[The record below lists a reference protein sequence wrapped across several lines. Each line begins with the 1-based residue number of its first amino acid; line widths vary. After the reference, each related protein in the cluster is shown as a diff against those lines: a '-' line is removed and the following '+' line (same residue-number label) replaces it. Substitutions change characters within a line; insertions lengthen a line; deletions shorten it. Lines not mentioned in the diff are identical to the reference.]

1 MHVFLRIFQ
10 IIIYIY
16 IMGNS
21 GSSCID
27 VWMMLWWV
35 VRSGLGFSVTHRYD
49 IIWFISPADCDVS
62 QNTQLPDN
70 DTHQHKDFHAII
82 SHANSPLASI
92 LYVDIIISLYS
103 PKHQTCHTSQNDCR
117 RFACTLRNVSFSGN
131 EQPFIRNTSLSCFL
145 KHWWSDACYHQVY
158 VILRFFWS
166 CFNGKADVLLEA
178 DWMRCQVWWIQQ
190 TAACGPINHL
200 INEKN
205 IHCKKKKK
213 VEQT

>member
-1 MHVFLRIFQ
+1 MFFNACILKNIPDHK
-10 IIIYIY
+10 IYIY

-92 LYVDIIISLYS
+92 LYVDIILNIKHVTPARMTVGGLHSPYVTFLSVGMNSL
-103 PKHQTCHTSQNDCR
+103 
-117 RFACTLRNVSFSGN
+117 
-131 EQPFIRNTSLSCFL
+131 
-145 KHWWSDACYHQVY
+145 
-158 VILRFFWS
+158 
-166 CFNGKADVLLEA
+166 LLETLVYHVSWNTDDRMHVIIRCMSSWDSSDLVLMERLMYYRRLTEWGVRFDGYSRRLHA
-178 DWMRCQVWWIQQ
+178 DQ
-190 TAACGPINHL
+190 
-200 INEKN
+200 
-205 IHCKKKKK
+205 
-213 VEQT
+213 